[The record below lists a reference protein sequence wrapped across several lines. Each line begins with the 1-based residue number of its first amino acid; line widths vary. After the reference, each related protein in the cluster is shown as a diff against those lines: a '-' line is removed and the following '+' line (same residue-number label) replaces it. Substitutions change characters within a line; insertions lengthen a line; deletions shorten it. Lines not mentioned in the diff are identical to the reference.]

1 MTKDIM
7 EVISSVLTN
16 INVIVAAV
24 AVVLY
29 LNFVIYV
36 VRYRKKPPKAKKKK
50 AVVQS
55 KAEKSDASAEDTE

>member
-1 MTKDIM
+1 MTKAVI
-7 EVISSVLTN
+7 EVISSVLTD
-16 INVIVAAV
+16 INVIIASIAV
-24 AVVLY
+24 ILY

-55 KAEKSDASAEDTE
+55 KAEKSDDSAEDTE